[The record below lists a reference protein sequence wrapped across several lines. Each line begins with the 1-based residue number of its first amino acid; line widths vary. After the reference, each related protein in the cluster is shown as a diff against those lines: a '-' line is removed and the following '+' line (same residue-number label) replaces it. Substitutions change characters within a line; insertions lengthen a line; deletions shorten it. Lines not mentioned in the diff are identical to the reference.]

1 MILVKEDVQNCKI
14 FLENIFVAFLGKT
27 SLENNIKN
35 DQEKKSRT
43 VFIRL
48 IWLCRM
54 VQRFIAYVLPVS
66 LFDYKGFWR
75 EIKMTTQGR

>member
-14 FLENIFVAFLGKT
+14 FLENIFVAFFGKT

-48 IWLCRM
+48 I
-54 VQRFIAYVLPVS
+54 
-66 LFDYKGFWR
+66 
-75 EIKMTTQGR
+75 